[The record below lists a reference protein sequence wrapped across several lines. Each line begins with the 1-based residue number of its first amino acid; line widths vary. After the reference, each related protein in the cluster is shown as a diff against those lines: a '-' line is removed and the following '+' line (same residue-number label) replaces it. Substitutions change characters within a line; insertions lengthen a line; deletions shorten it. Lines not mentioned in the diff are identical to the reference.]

1 MKTVIHAEIWL
12 DVVIPWPKYW
22 NQPRRHRSTASE
34 YYVSLFIIGLLHGK
48 SDTGPLICDSLMIRN
63 TEELRAR
70 LCPDYVPV
78 APSRILPGA
87 LIDPG
92 PRGCRPLW
100 PNPLT
105 TPSSFLFRYM
115 LYHTTEHTVP
125 CMWYGKSLLLYTAR
139 ARQNQTI
146 QSETQS
152 PKHRDCNHVIKIAL
166 RQIKYHV
173 SINTHTFMTLCTPF
187 LKGHLHTTE
196 STISNDHR
204 KLLR

>member
-115 LYHTTEHTVP
+115 LSHDGAH
-125 CMWYGKSLLLYTAR
+125 M
-139 ARQNQTI
+139 
-146 QSETQS
+146 
-152 PKHRDCNHVIKIAL
+152 HVIWKITIAVYS
-166 RQIKYHV
+166 KGTTKPNH
-173 SINTHTFMTLCTPF
+173 SIWNPVPQTSRL
-187 LKGHLHTTE
+187 
-196 STISNDHR
+196 
-204 KLLR
+204 